1 MPTHEVLFT
10 KAARRHVARLARVIA
25 PAAAGLERKFLAL
38 LRKRRYGAVERRA
51 LLAISPCAAARL
63 GSIEKFL
70 EQVEYNGQRLAK
82 CNLPPDAAGEVLRQF
97 DEVLEPLLQGRF
109 GPSLEQLQWATLLAL
124 ERAYYRVREAESQA
138 LFGIYRARAEVADS
152 AELSHRLVRLLAR
165 AFHARAGGLLVK
177 EGELNRQLRQ
187 PLYIEQG
194 SAAERWIADPA
205 LRGRHASYWS
215 YPLNGSA
222 AIQLGFPVPYPW
234 LPRELELL
242 EAAAEHFRKAT
253 ERALLV
259 EEVERLAAAARQAED
274 DERRRIGR
282 ELHDEAGQSL
292 LSLRLQLEMMERGA
306 APPLRASL
314 GEARGVLER
323 TIIELR
329 RIIAALSPAVL
340 ERLGLARSLRLL
352 AGRFAGTFPPGIRVR
367 ISGRLEDLSPSL
379 QQVIYRVAQE
389 ALQNAAKHSQA
400 AIVRL
405 SVMRTDKVI
414 RTRISDNGLG
424 FQVGVTAKP
433 MSFGLAG
440 MRERAALLGGKVTVR
455 SARHQGTTVVLELP
469 LNSAQEK
476 PNVQDSRINH
486 R

>member
-1 MPTHEVLFT
+1 MPAHETLFT
-10 KAARRHVARLARVIA
+10 KAARRHVARLAQVIA

-51 LLAISPCAAARL
+51 LMAISPCEAARL
-63 GSIEKFL
+63 ASIEKFL
-70 EQVEYNGQRLAK
+70 EQVEYNGRRLAK
-82 CNLPPDAAGEVLRQF
+82 CNLSPDSVGEVLRQF
-97 DEVLEPLLQGRF
+97 DQMLEPLLEGRF
-109 GPSLEQLQWATLLAL
+109 GPSREQLQWATVLAL
-124 ERAYYRVREAESQA
+124 GRSYYRVREEESQA
-138 LFGIYRARAEVADS
+138 LFGIYRAGAEVADS
-152 AELSHRLVRLLAR
+152 GELSHRLVGLLAR
-165 AFHARAGGLLVK
+165 AFRARAGGLLVK
-177 EGELNRQLRQ
+177 EGELDRELRR

-194 SAAERWIADPA
+194 TTEERWIADPA
-205 LRGRHASYWS
+205 LRGRYASYWS

-253 ERALLV
+253 ERALLL

-292 LSLRLQLEMMERGA
+292 LSLRLQLEMMERRA
-306 APPLRASL
+306 DPPMRASL
-314 GEARGVLER
+314 QEARAVVER
-323 TIIELR
+323 TVIELR

-340 ERLGLARSLRLL
+340 ERLGLARALRLL
-352 AGRFAGTFPPGIRVR
+352 AGRFVGTFPAGIRVR
-367 ISGRLEDLSPSL
+367 IAGRLEDLPPSL

-400 AIVRL
+400 TTVKL
-405 SVMRTDKVI
+405 SLMRADKVI

-424 FQVGVTAKP
+424 FQAGVTAKP

-455 SARHQGTTVVLELP
+455 SARNQGTTVILELP
-469 LNSAQEK
+469 LNS
-476 PNVQDSRINH
+476 V
-486 R
+486 

>member
-1 MPTHEVLFT
+1 MPAHETLFT
-10 KAARRHVARLARVIA
+10 KAARRHVAHLARVIA
-25 PAAAGLERKFLAL
+25 PVAARLDRQFLAL

-51 LLAISPCAAARL
+51 LMAISPCAAARL

-70 EQVEYNGQRLAK
+70 EQVESNGRRLAK
-82 CNLPPDAAGEVLRQF
+82 CNLSPDAAVEVLRQF
-97 DEVLEPLLQGRF
+97 GELLEPLLEGRF
-109 GPSLEQLQWATLLAL
+109 GPSREQLQWATLLAL
-124 ERAYYRVREAESQA
+124 DRVYYRVREEESQA
-138 LFGIYRARAEVADS
+138 LFGIYRAGAEVADS
-152 AELSHRLVRLLAR
+152 AELSHRLVRLLVR
-165 AFHARAGGLLVK
+165 AFRARAGGLLVK
-177 EGELNRQLRQ
+177 EGKLDRDLRQ

-194 SAAERWIADPA
+194 APEERWIGDAA
-205 LRGRHASYWS
+205 LRGRYASYWS
-215 YPLNGSA
+215 YPLNASA

-253 ERALLV
+253 ERARLL

-306 APPLRASL
+306 DASMRANLR
-314 GEARGVLER
+314 EARGVLER
-323 TIIELR
+323 TVIELR

-340 ERLGLARSLRLL
+340 ERLGLARALRQL
-352 AGRFAGTFPPGIRVR
+352 AGRFARTFPAGVRVR
-367 ISGRLEDLSPSL
+367 LAGRLEDLPASV

-400 AIVRL
+400 AIVKL
-405 SVMRTDKVI
+405 SVMRADKVI

-424 FQVGVTAKP
+424 FQVGATAAKP

-440 MRERAALLGGKVTVR
+440 MRERAALLGGKLAVR
-455 SARHQGTTVVLELP
+455 SARNQGTTVILELP

-476 PNVQDSRINH
+476 LNV
-486 R
+486 

>member
-1 MPTHEVLFT
+1 MPAHATLFT
-10 KAARRHVARLARVIA
+10 KAARRHVARLARVIE
-25 PAAAGLERKFLAL
+25 PAAAGLERRFLAL

-51 LLAISPCAAARL
+51 LMAMSPCAAARL

-70 EQVEYNGQRLAK
+70 EQVDYNGRRLAK
-82 CNLPPDAAGEVLRQF
+82 CNLSPDAAGAVLREF
-97 DEVLEPLLQGRF
+97 DRMLEPLLQGRF

-138 LFGIYRARAEVADS
+138 LFAIYRAGAEGADS
-152 AELSHRLVRLLAR
+152 GELSRRLVRLLAR
-165 AFHARAGGLLVK
+165 AFHARAGGLLTK
-177 EGELNRQLRQ
+177 EGKLDRQLRR

-194 SAAERWIADPA
+194 SPEERWIVGPA
-205 LRGRHASYWS
+205 LRGRYASYWS
-215 YPLNGSA
+215 YPLDESA
-222 AIQLGFPVPYPW
+222 AIQLGFSVPYPW
-234 LPRELELL
+234 LPLELELL
-242 EAAAEHFRKAT
+242 EAAAEHFRKAA
-253 ERALLV
+253 ERAGLL

-306 APPLRASL
+306 DPPMRARLR
-314 GEARGVLER
+314 EARGVLEG
-323 TIIELR
+323 TVIELR

-340 ERLGLARSLRLL
+340 ERLGLARALHQL
-352 AGRFAGTFPPGIRVR
+352 AGRFARTSPAGVR
-367 ISGRLEDLSPSL
+367 ARLAGRLDDLPAPI
-379 QQVIYRVAQE
+379 QQVIYRVVQE

-400 AIVRL
+400 TLVKL

-424 FQVGVTAKP
+424 FQVGATAAKP

-440 MRERAALLGGKVTVR
+440 MRERAALLGGTLAVR
-455 SARHQGTTVVLELP
+455 SACNQGTTVILELP
-469 LNSAQEK
+469 LSSAEGI
-476 PNVQDSRINH
+476 PH
-486 R
+486 A

>member
-1 MPTHEVLFT
+1 MPAHEALFT
-10 KAARRHVARLARVIA
+10 KAARRHVARLAHVIA

-38 LRKRRYGAVERRA
+38 LRKRRYGDVERRA
-51 LLAISPCAAARL
+51 LMAISPCAAARL

-70 EQVEYNGQRLAK
+70 EQVEYNGRRLAK
-82 CNLPPDAAGEVLRQF
+82 CNLPPDAAGQVLRQF
-97 DEVLEPLLQGRF
+97 DDMLEPLLQGRF

-138 LFGIYRARAEVADS
+138 LFGIYRAGAEVADS
-152 AELSHRLVRLLAR
+152 GELSGRLVRLLAR
-165 AFHARAGGLLVK
+165 AFHARAGGLLVIK
-177 EGELNRQLRQ
+177 EGELDRQLRQ

-194 SAAERWIADPA
+194 TPEERWIADPA

-253 ERALLV
+253 ERALLL

-306 APPLRASL
+306 DPPMRASL
-314 GEARGVLER
+314 QEARGVLER
-323 TIIELR
+323 TVIELR

-340 ERLGLARSLRLL
+340 ERLGLARAMRLL
-352 AGRFAGTFPPGIRVR
+352 AGRFVRTFPAGVRVR
-367 ISGRLEDLSPSL
+367 LSGRLEDLPPSL

-400 AIVRL
+400 TIVKL

-440 MRERAALLGGKVTVR
+440 MRERAALLGGRVTVR
-455 SARHQGTTVVLELP
+455 SARNQGTTVILELP
-469 LNSAQEK
+469 LNSA
-476 PNVQDSRINH
+476 
-486 R
+486 

>member
-1 MPTHEVLFT
+1 MPAHEALFT
-10 KAARRHVARLARVIA
+10 KAARRHVARLAQVIA

-63 GSIEKFL
+63 GSIERFL
-70 EQVEYNGQRLAK
+70 DQVEYHGRRLAK
-82 CNLPPDAAGEVLRQF
+82 CNLSPDAAGEVLRHF
-97 DEVLEPLLQGRF
+97 DELLEPLLHGRF

-124 ERAYYRVREAESQA
+124 ERAYYRVREEESQA
-138 LFGIYRARAEVADS
+138 LFGIYRAGAEVADS
-152 AELSHRLVRLLAR
+152 GKLSQRLVRLLAS
-165 AFHARAGGLLVK
+165 AFRARAGGLLVK
-177 EGELNRQLRQ
+177 EGELDRELRQ

-194 SAAERWIADPA
+194 TPGERWIADPA
-205 LRGRHASYWS
+205 LRGRYASYWS

-234 LPRELELL
+234 LPRELELM
-242 EAAAEHFRKAT
+242 EAAAEHFRKAA
-253 ERALLV
+253 ERALLL

-306 APPLRASL
+306 DPPMRACL
-314 GEARGVLER
+314 EEARGVLER
-323 TIIELR
+323 TVVELR

-340 ERLGLARSLRLL
+340 ERLGLARALHLL
-352 AGRFAGTFPPGIRVR
+352 AGRFGKTFSAGVRVR
-367 ISGRLEDLSPSL
+367 VSSHLEDLPPSL
-379 QQVIYRVAQE
+379 QQVIYRIAQE
-389 ALQNAAKHSQA
+389 ALQNAAKHSHA
-400 AIVRL
+400 TIVKL
-405 SVMRTDKVI
+405 SVMRADKVI

-424 FQVGVTAKP
+424 FEAGVTAKP

-440 MRERAALLGGKVTVR
+440 MRERAALLGGKLTVR
-455 SARHQGTTVVLELP
+455 SARNQGTTVILELP
-469 LNSAQEK
+469 LNSA
-476 PNVQDSRINH
+476 
-486 R
+486 

>member
-1 MPTHEVLFT
+1 MPAHEALFT
-10 KAARRHVARLARVIA
+10 KAARRHVARLAQVIA

-63 GSIEKFL
+63 GSIERFL
-70 EQVEYNGQRLAK
+70 DQVEYHGRRLAK
-82 CNLPPDAAGEVLRQF
+82 CNLSPDAAGEVLRHF
-97 DEVLEPLLQGRF
+97 DELLEPLLHGRF

-124 ERAYYRVREAESQA
+124 ERAYYRVREEESQA
-138 LFGIYRARAEVADS
+138 LFGIYRAGAEVADS
-152 AELSHRLVRLLAR
+152 GKLSQRLVRLLAS
-165 AFHARAGGLLVK
+165 AFRARAGGLLVK
-177 EGELNRQLRQ
+177 EGELDRELRQ

-194 SAAERWIADPA
+194 TPGERWIADPA
-205 LRGRHASYWS
+205 LRGRYASYWS

-222 AIQLGFPVPYPW
+222 AIQLGFQVPYPW
-234 LPRELELL
+234 LPRELELM
-242 EAAAEHFRKAT
+242 EAAAEHFRKAA
-253 ERALLV
+253 ERALLL

-306 APPLRASL
+306 DPPMRACL
-314 GEARGVLER
+314 QEARGVLER
-323 TIIELR
+323 TVVELR

-340 ERLGLARSLRLL
+340 ERLGLARALHLL
-352 AGRFAGTFPPGIRVR
+352 AGRFGKTFSAGVRVR
-367 ISGRLEDLSPSL
+367 VSSHLEDLPPSL
-379 QQVIYRVAQE
+379 QQVIYRIAQE
-389 ALQNAAKHSQA
+389 ALQNAAKHSHA
-400 AIVRL
+400 TIVKL
-405 SVMRTDKVI
+405 SVMRADKVI

-424 FQVGVTAKP
+424 FEAGVTAKP

-455 SARHQGTTVVLELP
+455 SARNQGTTVILELP
-469 LNSAQEK
+469 LNSA
-476 PNVQDSRINH
+476 
-486 R
+486 

>member
-1 MPTHEVLFT
+1 MPTHETLFT

-25 PAAAGLERKFLAL
+25 PATAGLERKFLAL

-70 EQVEYNGQRLAK
+70 EQVEYNGRRLAK
-82 CNLPPDAAGEVLRQF
+82 CNLSPDAAGQVLRQF
-97 DEVLEPLLQGRF
+97 DEMLEPLVEGRF
-109 GPSLEQLQWATLLAL
+109 GPSREQLRWATLLAL
-124 ERAYYRVREAESQA
+124 DRAYYRVREAESQA
-138 LFGIYRARAEVADS
+138 LFGIYRAGAEGADS
-152 AELSHRLVRLLAR
+152 GELTRRLVRLLAR

-177 EGELNRQLRQ
+177 EAELDRRLRQ

-194 SAAERWIADPA
+194 SADERWIADPA
-205 LRGRHASYWS
+205 LRGRYASYWS
-215 YPLNGSA
+215 YPLNESV

-253 ERALLV
+253 ERTLLL
-259 EEVERLAAAARQAED
+259 EQVERLAAAARQAED

-306 APPLRASL
+306 DPPIRASL
-314 GEARGVLER
+314 QEARGVLER
-323 TIIELR
+323 TVVELR

-340 ERLGLARSLRLL
+340 ERLGLARALHLL
-352 AGRFAGTFPPGIRVR
+352 ADRFGKTLSVGIRVR
-367 ISGRLEDLSPSL
+367 LSGRLENLPPSL

-400 AIVRL
+400 TIVKL

-455 SARHQGTTVVLELP
+455 SARNQGTTVILELP
-469 LNSAQEK
+469 LNSA
-476 PNVQDSRINH
+476 
-486 R
+486 

>member
-1 MPTHEVLFT
+1 MATHETLFT
-10 KAARRHVARLARVIA
+10 KAARRHVARLAQVIA

-38 LRKRRYGAVERRA
+38 LRRRRYGAVERRA

-70 EQVEYNGQRLAK
+70 EQVEYNGRRLAK
-82 CNLPPDAAGEVLRQF
+82 CNLSPDAASEVLRHF
-97 DEVLEPLLQGRF
+97 DEMLEPLLEGRF
-109 GPSLEQLQWATLLAL
+109 GPSREQLRWATLLAL
-124 ERAYYRVREAESQA
+124 DRAYYRVREAESQA
-138 LFGIYRARAEVADS
+138 LFAIYRAGVEGADS
-152 AELSHRLVRLLAR
+152 GELSRRLVRLLAR
-165 AFHARAGGLLVK
+165 AFHARAGSLLVK
-177 EGELNRQLRQ
+177 EGDLDGPLRR
-187 PLYIEQG
+187 PLYIERG
-194 SAAERWIADPA
+194 TADERWIADPA
-205 LRGRHASYWS
+205 LRGRYASYWS
-215 YPLNGSA
+215 YPLHGSA
-222 AIQLGFPVPYPW
+222 AIQLGFEVPYPW

-242 EAAAEHFRKAT
+242 QAAAEHFRKAA
-253 ERALLV
+253 ERALLL
-259 EEVERLAAAARQAED
+259 EQVERLAAAARQAED

-306 APPLRASL
+306 NPSMRASL
-314 GEARGVLER
+314 QEARGVLER
-323 TIIELR
+323 TVIELR

-340 ERLGLARSLRLL
+340 ERLGLARALHLV
-352 AGRFAGTFPPGIRVR
+352 ANRFGKALSAGIRVR
-367 ISGRLEDLSPSL
+367 ISGRLEDLPPSL

-400 AIVRL
+400 TIVRL

-424 FQVGVTAKP
+424 FQVGATAKP

-455 SARHQGTTVVLELP
+455 SARKQGTTVILELP
-469 LNSAQEK
+469 LNSA
-476 PNVQDSRINH
+476 
-486 R
+486 